1 VQTNKATETVPE
13 KGPMVGMVGMLNK
26 DFITTIRKRFK
37 EIKEDMRS
45 TRKMIYEQTEISIKT
60 VKPKGKLK

>member
-1 VQTNKATETVPE
+1 
-13 KGPMVGMVGMLNK
+13 MVGMVGMLNK
-26 DFITTIRKRFK
+26 DFITTAWKRLK

-45 TRKMIYEQTEISIKT
+45 TRKMIYEQIEISIKT